1 MSSNENDR
9 TTILNYIASN
19 DEFRNTHARTMLH
32 LISVSKDMKLI
43 AEKCTR
49 QLELEKAIASTDE
62 LTSNALKIA
71 ESRVQE
77 TLEKL
82 KARKL
87 SDRDYAEQTA
97 LLFPLWTQ
105 YSKDRDQL
113 KKDLETKHKAPLQ
126 KELND
131 ITTLLLTNRQLIATQ
146 AGMMTTLVDI
156 NKELPPGQKL
166 KLNASPESLIA
177 KHFDKINTEMQ
188 ARIDAHADTLT
199 QHVCANTKLTVLFT
213 AYQLAQ
219 LNLDNTTA
227 DIEPIRAAF
236 AQAIRDTMSE
246 CCICCDNI
254 ANGQSATTK
263 CKHTFHRSCLGTWL
277 ARGKT
282 SCPMCRGDVVAKDLV
297 FK

>member
-254 ANGQSATTK
+254 ANGQSATTT

-277 ARGKT
+277 AHGKT